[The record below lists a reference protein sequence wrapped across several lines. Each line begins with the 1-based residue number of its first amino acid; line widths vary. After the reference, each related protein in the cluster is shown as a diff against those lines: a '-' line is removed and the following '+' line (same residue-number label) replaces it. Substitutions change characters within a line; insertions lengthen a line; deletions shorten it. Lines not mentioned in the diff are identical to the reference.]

1 MCLHIRVLIN
11 LEQINLSRR
20 CLIAGDALLLA
31 DAIVRNPML
40 SVLKLSYND
49 LGDEGVSHIAAAIK
63 NDGNHHANL
72 SVLDLGFNSIGD
84 IGCQSIA
91 EKCVAGNFTLQ
102 TLFLAGNCIKRKGTL
117 SIAEAIL
124 HGSGL
129 KRLHLTANR
138 IGPIGLKA
146 LAGAIAKHD
155 ERAAA
160 QTRVSTTPVPSVQ
173 ELYIGSIGVKS
184 DGFIAVPSM
193 LMSNVSLRCI
203 SIAGS
208 GVGDHEMQM
217 FSQALSQNKSLPLEK
232 LVFSFN
238 EITCQGVEC
247 LMNAVW
253 GSKSLRVVRLDNNR
267 IQDRG
272 AQLCAVALTSI
283 AMEVLD
289 LSFNRL
295 ISTTG
300 IKALMKNISENSSLR
315 SLGLA
320 GIHLDQNSSKAL
332 SYALAYN
339 MSLQTLYLD
348 NCNVGYA
355 SQRHIVAG
363 IVSNQRASLR
373 LVTGFDIARKF
384 VSLLSPYVCLV
395 LIPHALLF
403 MFLNQQ
409 LR

>member
-1 MCLHIRVLIN
+1 MG
-11 LEQINLSRR
+11 
-20 CLIAGDALLLA
+20 ADDALLLA
-31 DAIVRNPML
+31 DAIIRNPIL
-40 SVLKLSYND
+40 SVLKLVYNE
-49 LGDEGVSHIAAAIK
+49 LGDQGVSHIATAIGH
-63 NDGNHHANL
+63 NGRHHPNL

-84 IGCQSIA
+84 IGCRTIA
-91 EKCVAGNFTLQ
+91 TKCIAGNFNLR
-102 TLFLAGNCIKRKGTL
+102 TLFLAGNCIKRKGAIAL
-117 SIAEAIL
+117 AEAIL

-129 KRLHLTANR
+129 TKLHLTANE
-138 IGPIGLKA
+138 IGSRGLKA
-146 LAGAIAKHD
+146 IARAIRKHD

-160 QTRVSTTPVPSVQ
+160 QMRVSTKPVPSVE
-173 ELYIGSIGVKS
+173 ELYIGSIGVSGDK
-184 DGFIAVPSM
+184 FRVVPTM
-193 LMSNVSLRCI
+193 MMSSVSLRCI
-203 SIAGS
+203 SIAGC
-208 GVGDHEMQM
+208 GVGDNEMQLL
-217 FSQALSQNKSLPLEK
+217 SQAISQNKSLPLEQ

-238 EITCQGVEC
+238 EISCQGVES
-247 LMNAVW
+247 LMNAAW
-253 GSKSLRVVRLDNNR
+253 GSKSLRVIRLDNNR

-283 AMEVLD
+283 QMEVLD
-289 LSFNRL
+289 LSFNRN

-300 IKALMKNISENSSLR
+300 IKALMKNISENNSLR

-373 LVTGFDIARKF
+373 LVTGFDIARKSYWF
-384 VSLLSPYVCLV
+384 SC
-395 LIPHALLF
+395 HRF
-403 MFLNQQ
+403 GLNRTQV
-409 LR
+409 